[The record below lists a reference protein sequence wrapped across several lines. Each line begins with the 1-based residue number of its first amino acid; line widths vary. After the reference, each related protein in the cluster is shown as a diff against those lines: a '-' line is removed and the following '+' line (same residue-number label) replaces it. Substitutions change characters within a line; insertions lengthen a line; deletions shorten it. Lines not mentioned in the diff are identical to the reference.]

1 MAYLVRIQRQRANS
15 TTRGWQVRAY
25 WVIRAQYRRL
35 SSERHPDK
43 GGSHAAMAELNVAY
57 AAALKAVAP

>member
-1 MAYLVRIQRQRANS
+1 MGAREWWDVLECKRDASVE
-15 TTRGWQVRAY
+15 
-25 WVIRAQYRRL
+25 VIRAQYRRL

-57 AAALKAVAP
+57 AAALKSVAP